1 MNCFSQIVARRIFI
15 LGTCASFLLSGCGL
29 SDLGEI
35 IGPPPPPQIYVL
47 KPATGPALPGP
58 QLPWQL
64 SVAVPDAP
72 ASIDTI
78 RIALN
83 PTPSTLDY
91 YADAAWPDRI
101 PVLIQSHLIEAF
113 ESANRVA
120 VARDTDGLMADY
132 LLRTELR
139 DFQAHYAGGSAP
151 LPDQPAL
158 PPEITVRLDARLV
171 AVQERRVVENI
182 SVVHSASARTN
193 DMDGIVAAFDEALGA
208 ALAEIVSWTLNTP
221 PEA

>member
-1 MNCFSQIVARRIFI
+1 MSHSSLAVARRTFL

-35 IGPPPPPQIYVL
+35 IGPPPPPQIYL
-47 KPATGPALPGP
+47 LEPTMPPAQQGP

-64 SVAVPDAP
+64 SIAVPDAP

-83 PTPSTLDY
+83 PAPSRLDY
-91 YADAAWPDRI
+91 YADAAWPDRV
-101 PVLIQSHLIEAF
+101 PVLVQSQLIEAF
-113 ESANRVA
+113 ESADRVA
-120 VARDTDGLMADY
+120 VARDTDGLLTNY

-139 DFQAHYAGGSAP
+139 EFQARYAGGVA
-151 LPDQPAL
+151 LVPDQPAA
-158 PPEITVRLDARLV
+158 PPEITIRLDVRLV
-171 AVQERRVVENI
+171 AVLERRVVENI
-182 SVVHSASARTN
+182 SVIHTASARTN
-193 DMDGIVAAFDEALGA
+193 NMDGIVAAFNEALGA
-208 ALAEIVSWTLNTP
+208 ALAEIVSWTHTAA